1 MEIFRILFAK
11 VTIFAEQSCD
21 AWEREG
27 GWRSGGSGSVG
38 GKQLNREGSGGQGE
52 TGTAVKMEKHKGWP
66 DHGSAGRPPVLA
78 DTVSKLGRS
87 GLCFLTDSL
96 SVKT

>member
-1 MEIFRILFAK
+1 MKIFRILFAK
-11 VTIFAEQSCD
+11 VTIFGEQSCD

-38 GKQLNREGSGGQGE
+38 GKQLNSEGSRGTGE

-66 DHGSAGRPPVLA
+66 DGCAGQNPEPDTFGKLGGSAI
-78 DTVSKLGRS
+78 
-87 GLCFLTDSL
+87 CF